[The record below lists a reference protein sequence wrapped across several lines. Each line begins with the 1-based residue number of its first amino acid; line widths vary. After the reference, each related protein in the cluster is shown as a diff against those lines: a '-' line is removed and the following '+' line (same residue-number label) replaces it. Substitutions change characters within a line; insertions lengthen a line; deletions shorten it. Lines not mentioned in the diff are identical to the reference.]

1 MPKYLRYIIIIFA
14 LVAISLTIFLATHSE
29 GKIFAKKA
37 VDKRLVTDSIGRQLQ
52 IPQHPQRVV
61 ALNAS
66 NLELYY
72 AAGGTVVG
80 KPLSSAL
87 PLELVKATQEVPAV
101 GIIHSPDVE
110 KILALKPDL
119 VLGIDIPFH
128 HNLIDILAKADIP
141 IIINSLDKYEDVLQT
156 LDFYGELTN
165 KKSLAAQKK
174 QAIETQYQQILAQ
187 IQGEKVPKS
196 LIIWGS
202 PASFSMATNKSF
214 SGDLV
219 NRLGGGNIADAEN
232 KLNTAFVPLS
242 MEYITAKDP
251 EVIFLITHGSEE
263 KVLAKFRQELST
275 NPIWQNISAVK
286 NTRVYQLPAP
296 LFSVNPGTQVG
307 ESLQIIANY
316 LYTKEKK

>member
-1 MPKYLRYIIIIFA
+1 MPKYLRYIIVTFA
-14 LVAISLTIFLATHSE
+14 LVAISLIIFLATHSE
-29 GKIFAKKA
+29 GENFAKKA
-37 VDKRLVTDSIGRQLQ
+37 GDKRLVTDSIGRQVQ

-80 KPLSSAL
+80 KPLSNAL
-87 PLELVKATQEVPAV
+87 PLELIKATQDVPAV

-165 KKSLAAQKK
+165 KRSLAAQKK

-219 NRLGGGNIADAEN
+219 NRLGGGNIADAQN

-286 NTRVYQLPAP
+286 NNRVYQLPAP